1 MSVRIRHLIEFFA
14 LGAGA
19 CISGRRNERKTYT
32 LYTNHDY
39 SYLYRICER
48 RFAMGYINTNTNFG
62 ICHPYCNFKEKT
74 MTVVQL
80 QKERILIE
88 VTQSIPYVFDM
99 GMAAYFAWCVS
110 VRN

>member
-1 MSVRIRHLIEFFA
+1 MWRGDKMKDGDRLVKSI
-14 LGAGA
+14 
-19 CISGRRNERKTYT
+19 
-32 LYTNHDY
+32 
-39 SYLYRICER
+39 
-48 RFAMGYINTNTNFG
+48 
-62 ICHPYCNFKEKT
+62 
-74 MTVVQL
+74 